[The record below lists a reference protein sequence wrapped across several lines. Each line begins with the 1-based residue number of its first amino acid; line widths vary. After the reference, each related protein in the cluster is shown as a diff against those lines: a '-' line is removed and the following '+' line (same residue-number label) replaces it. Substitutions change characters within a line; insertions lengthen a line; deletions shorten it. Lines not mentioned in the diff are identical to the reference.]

1 MPAFRYQAI
10 TRDGKE
16 VEDVF
21 TANARADVIK
31 MLRGKGYKPISIEE
45 AVVKKTATESIS
57 VLGGKI
63 KPKDLAIFCNQ
74 FSTLIKAGVAVA
86 SALDILHQQ
95 TENKKLQRA
104 LRDVSTE
111 VQKGSLVSQAMTDH
125 PTIFPNL
132 LTDMTESGEMSGN
145 LDNVMARLATHY
157 EKESKIESKI
167 KGAMI
172 YPIVLSAVAI
182 VVVIFMLIVVMP
194 TFLTMFEG
202 SGVPLPGPTRFLLGV
217 SNGLIDYWYL
227 VLAVVIGAFL
237 IIRAILNSKQGRHAF
252 DQTKFKLP
260 LIKGPMIKIVT
271 SRFTRTLGSLTAS
284 GLPLI
289 ESLKMSARVSG
300 NVIVEEKVMNMA
312 KDVEKGESLGQA
324 MRRHPLF
331 PPMVVSMTEIGE
343 ESGSLEEM
351 LDKSADF
358 YDRELEDAID
368 RLLKLLE
375 PLLILVM
382 AVVIGFIVIAMLLP
396 MFDMIQTI

>member
-1 MPAFRYQAI
+1 MPTFRYQAI
-10 TRDGKE
+10 TNDGKE

-21 TANARADVIK
+21 SANARADVVK
-31 MLRGKGYKPISIEE
+31 MLRGKGYKPVSIEE
-45 AVVKKTATESIS
+45 AVVRKSATESIS
-57 VLGGKI
+57 VLGGKM
-63 KPKDLAIFCNQ
+63 KAKDLAIFCNQ
-74 FSTLIKAGVAVA
+74 FATLIKAGVAVA

-111 VQKGSLVSQAMTDH
+111 VQKGLLVSEAMKEH
-125 PTIFPNL
+125 PAIFPNL

-145 LDNVMARLATHY
+145 LDNVMARLALHY
-157 EKESKIESKI
+157 EKENKIEAKV
-167 KGAMI
+167 KGAMV
-172 YPIVLSAVAI
+172 YPTVLSVVAI

-202 SGVPLPGPTRFLLGV
+202 SGVPLPGPTRFLLNV
-217 SNGLIDYWYL
+217 SNGMVNYWYL
-227 VLAVVIGAFL
+227 VLALSIGVFL
-237 IIRAILNSKQGRHAF
+237 IMRALLNSKQGRHAF
-252 DQTKFKLP
+252 DQMKFRLP
-260 LIKGPMIKIVT
+260 LVKGPMLKIVT

-300 NVIVEEKVMNMA
+300 NVIVEEKVMKMA
-312 KDVEKGESLGQA
+312 QDVEKGESLGQA
-324 MRRHPLF
+324 MRRHTLF

>member
-1 MPAFRYQAI
+1 MPAFRYQAVSS
-10 TRDGKE
+10 DGTE

-21 TANARADVIK
+21 NAGTRAEVIK
-31 MLRGKGYKPISIEE
+31 MLKAKGYKPILIEE
-45 AVVKKTATESIS
+45 ALVKHQARESIS
-57 VLGGKI
+57 ALSAKI

-74 FSTLIKAGVAVA
+74 FATLIKAGVPVA
-86 SALDILHQQ
+86 SALDILQQ
-95 TENKKLQRA
+95 QSENKKLKQA
-104 LRDVSTE
+104 LKDVSQD
-111 VQKGSLVSQAMTDH
+111 VQKGTLVSQAMKKH
-125 PTIFPNL
+125 LMIFPQL

-145 LDNVMARLATHY
+145 LDNVMARLAMHY

-167 KGAMI
+167 KGAMV
-172 YPIVLSAVAI
+172 YPIVLSAVAV

-202 SGVPLPGPTRFLLGV
+202 SGVPLPGPTRFLLGM
-217 SNGLIDYWYL
+217 SNALINSWYIVL
-227 VLAVVIGAFL
+227 VIVIGAFFTVRTVL
-237 IIRAILNSKQGRHAF
+237 RSEAGRRTF
-252 DQTKFKLP
+252 DQLKFRLP
-260 LIKGPMIKIVT
+260 LIKGPMLKIVT

-300 NVIVEEKVMNMA
+300 NVIVEEKIMNMA
-312 KDVEKGESLGQA
+312 KDVEKGEALGHA
-324 MRRHPLF
+324 MRRHDLF
-331 PPMVVSMTEIGE
+331 PPMVVSMTEVGE

-375 PLLILVM
+375 PMLILVM
-382 AVVIGFIVIAMLLP
+382 AVVIGFIVIAMMLP

>member
-1 MPAFRYQAI
+1 MPAFRYQAM
-10 TRDGKE
+10 TSDGKE

-21 TANARADVIK
+21 TANTRADVIK

-86 SALDILHQQ
+86 SALDILYQQ

-104 LRDVSTE
+104 LRDVSKE
-111 VQKGSLVSQAMTDH
+111 VQKGSLVSNAMKEH
-125 PTIFPNL
+125 PAIFPNL

-145 LDNVMARLATHY
+145 LDNVMGRLSTHY

-217 SNGLIDYWYL
+217 SNGLINYWYI
-227 VLAVVIGAFL
+227 VLAVVIGAFF
-237 IIRAILNSKQGRHAF
+237 IIRAILNSEQGRYAF
-252 DQTKFKLP
+252 DQAKFNLP
-260 LIKGPMIKIVT
+260 LVKGPMIKIVT

-289 ESLKMSARVSG
+289 ASLKMSARVSG
-300 NVIVEEKVMNMA
+300 NVVVEEKVMNMA
-312 KDVEKGESLGQA
+312 QDVEKGESLGQA
-324 MRRHPLF
+324 MRRHALF